1 MTATGSSLEASS
13 VAAVLRRRNRGGGD
27 GGGAFSLLG
36 QNAPARGPSAV
47 SKAAYS
53 AAAQQSTGCGPI
65 TGLLAAFG
73 RRLPSPPPSF
83 KRRRPSQA
91 GMADTA
97 PAAAMLGLK
106 MGAALFFWIALGLL
120 CCSRAEGY
128 AEASASAAAS
138 GSSVEPDVGHF
149 QPMVA
154 LLCGH
159 GRLSNQYL
167 SENQRW
173 VSDPDPKAVCTREKL
188 SILEYCRKVYPKRD
202 IRNIVESSRYYRLDG
217 WCKAGQR
224 CSSGE
229 GSVHWVKP
237 YRCLEGDFQS
247 DALLVPEH
255 CLFDHIH
262 NQSVCQSFDEWNR
275 TAAQSCRG
283 RAMRL
288 RSFAM
293 LLPCGVD
300 IFSGVEFVC
309 CPPASSPS
317 SDRDS
322 QGAYAPLH
330 LCCSLGP
337 VEQYLSRYDS
347 RHEHAAFRAAQ
358 HSLQESHRAQVT
370 RVMREWSELEQ
381 HYQAMKARDPKG
393 AEEFRRKMSARF
405 QKTVQALEAEGSAE
419 RHRLAAMHR
428 QRVLTTLNRRK
439 KAALDCYHH
448 ALQEKP
454 PRTKRVER
462 CLERLLRALEKD
474 RSHTLHS
481 YRQHGGDAEEVR
493 AHLTSLDRL
502 ANQSLDML
510 PQSLRSRLGQLWSTL
525 RGATSSEPLL
535 PPPPPP
541 PTTAGTKGVVDC
553 TGLKSVLF
561 QKARCAHFVE
571 GAVWP
576 IAEDSESVED
586 ESILPAS
593 SSTPAPPVAPMAPV
607 APTARPAH
615 AQSQLLQHAEPA
627 YTLRR
632 PSHADAL
639 GRLKWSGSVYI
650 TLAFAGVALLTAL
663 LVGAVLLRRQR
674 SPHARGFV
682 QVGGGPTASP
692 EERHL
697 TAMQVNGYENPTYK
711 YFEAN

>member
-1 MTATGSSLEASS
+1 M
-13 VAAVLRRRNRGGGD
+13 D
-27 GGGAFSLLG
+27 
-36 QNAPARGPSAV
+36 
-47 SKAAYS
+47 
-53 AAAQQSTGCGPI
+53 
-65 TGLLAAFG
+65 
-73 RRLPSPPPSF
+73 
-83 KRRRPSQA
+83 
-91 GMADTA
+91 
-97 PAAAMLGLK
+97 
-106 MGAALFFWIALGLL
+106 AALFLSIVLTLL
-120 CCSRAEGY
+120 CCSRADGY
-128 AEASASAAAS
+128 AEASASAS

-202 IRNIVESSRYYRLDG
+202 IRNIVESSRYYRLEG

-224 CSSGE
+224 CSGGE
-229 GSVHWVKP
+229 GGSAHWVKP

-309 CPPASSPS
+309 CPPTAASTS
-317 SDRDS
+317 SSSAAADRDS
-322 QGAYAPLH
+322 QGKENSSEDDYDDDY
-330 LCCSLGP
+330 SDEDDDDEETTSTTSTTTTTTTTTTTEGP
-337 VEQYLSRYDS
+337 VEHYLSRFDS
-347 RHEHAAFRAAQ
+347 RREHSAFRAAQ
-358 HSLQESHRAQVT
+358 HSLQEGHRAQVT

-381 HYQAMKARDPKG
+381 HYEAMKGRDPKG

-405 QKTVQALEAEGSAE
+405 QKTVQALEAEGAAE

-448 ALQEKP
+448 ALQENP

-462 CLERLLRALEKD
+462 CLERLLHALEKD

-502 ANQSLDML
+502 ANQSIDQL
-510 PQSLRSRLGQLWSTL
+510 PQALRGRLGALWGTL
-525 RGATSSEPLL
+525 RGASSSESLL
-535 PPPPPP
+535 PPLPPAAQQ
-541 PTTAGTKGVVDC
+541 PTTT
-553 TGLKSVLF
+553 
-561 QKARCAHFVE
+561 
-571 GAVWP
+571 P
-576 IAEDSESVED
+576 EDSESVED
-586 ESILPAS
+586 ESILPAATS
-593 SSTPAPPVAPMAPV
+593 SSTPAPPAAPV
-607 APTARPAH
+607 VVVSAGPTARPAH
-615 AQSQLLQHAEPA
+615 AQSQLLQHSEAA

-632 PSHADAL
+632 PSSHADAL

-682 QVGGGPTASP
+682 QVGGGPAASP

-697 TAMQVNGYENPTYK
+697 AAMQVNGYENPTYK

>member
-13 VAAVLRRRNRGGGD
+13 VAAATVVRRVRRRNR

-36 QNAPARGPSAV
+36 QNARARGPSPAS

-73 RRLPSPPPSF
+73 RRSPSPPL
-83 KRRRPSQA
+83 KRKRPSQA

-106 MGAALFFWIALGLL
+106 MGAALFFWIVLGLL
-120 CCSRAEGY
+120 CCSRADGY

-217 WCKAGQR
+217 WCKAGQH

-322 QGAYAPLH
+322 QGKDTSSEDDYDDDY
-330 LCCSLGP
+330 SEEDDDDDGTTTTSTTTTTTTTEGP

-454 PRTKRVER
+454 PKTKRVER

-502 ANQSLDML
+502 ANHSLDML
-510 PQSLRSRLGQLWSTL
+510 PQSLKGRLGQLWSTL

-541 PTTAGTKGVVDC
+541 PPTT
-553 TGLKSVLF
+553 
-561 QKARCAHFVE
+561 
-571 GAVWP
+571 
-576 IAEDSESVED
+576 AEDSESVED

-593 SSTPAPPVAPMAPV
+593 SSTLAPPVAPMAPV

>member
-1 MTATGSSLEASS
+1 
-13 VAAVLRRRNRGGGD
+13 
-27 GGGAFSLLG
+27 
-36 QNAPARGPSAV
+36 
-47 SKAAYS
+47 
-53 AAAQQSTGCGPI
+53 
-65 TGLLAAFG
+65 
-73 RRLPSPPPSF
+73 
-83 KRRRPSQA
+83 
-91 GMADTA
+91 
-97 PAAAMLGLK
+97 
-106 MGAALFFWIALGLL
+106 
-120 CCSRAEGY
+120 
-128 AEASASAAAS
+128 
-138 GSSVEPDVGHF
+138 
-149 QPMVA
+149 
-154 LLCGH
+154 
-159 GRLSNQYL
+159 
-167 SENQRW
+167 
-173 VSDPDPKAVCTREKL
+173 
-188 SILEYCRKVYPKRD
+188 
-202 IRNIVESSRYYRLDG
+202 
-217 WCKAGQR
+217 
-224 CSSGE
+224 
-229 GSVHWVKP
+229 
-237 YRCLEGDFQS
+237 
-247 DALLVPEH
+247 
-255 CLFDHIH
+255 
-262 NQSVCQSFDEWNR
+262 
-275 TAAQSCRG
+275 
-283 RAMRL
+283 
-288 RSFAM
+288 
-293 LLPCGVD
+293 
-300 IFSGVEFVC
+300 
-309 CPPASSPS
+309 
-317 SDRDS
+317 
-322 QGAYAPLH
+322 
-330 LCCSLGP
+330 
-337 VEQYLSRYDS
+337 
-347 RHEHAAFRAAQ
+347 
-358 HSLQESHRAQVT
+358 
-370 RVMREWSELEQ
+370 
-381 HYQAMKARDPKG
+381 
-393 AEEFRRKMSARF
+393 MSARF

-541 PTTAGTKGVVDC
+541 PTTA
-553 TGLKSVLF
+553 
-561 QKARCAHFVE
+561 
-571 GAVWP
+571 
-576 IAEDSESVED
+576 EDSESVED

>member
-1 MTATGSSLEASS
+1 
-13 VAAVLRRRNRGGGD
+13 
-27 GGGAFSLLG
+27 
-36 QNAPARGPSAV
+36 
-47 SKAAYS
+47 
-53 AAAQQSTGCGPI
+53 
-65 TGLLAAFG
+65 
-73 RRLPSPPPSF
+73 
-83 KRRRPSQA
+83 
-91 GMADTA
+91 MADRA
-97 PAAAMLGLK
+97 PAAAILGLK

-120 CCSRAEGY
+120 CCSRADGY

-224 CSSGE
+224 CSNGE

-322 QGAYAPLH
+322 QGKDTSSEDDYDDDY
-330 LCCSLGP
+330 SDEEDDDDETTTTTTTTTTTEGP

-510 PQSLRSRLGQLWSTL
+510 PQSLKTRLGQLWSTL

-541 PTTAGTKGVVDC
+541 PTTA
-553 TGLKSVLF
+553 
-561 QKARCAHFVE
+561 
-571 GAVWP
+571 
-576 IAEDSESVED
+576 EDSESVED

-593 SSTPAPPVAPMAPV
+593 SSTPAPPVAPMAPA

>member
-1 MTATGSSLEASS
+1 
-13 VAAVLRRRNRGGGD
+13 
-27 GGGAFSLLG
+27 
-36 QNAPARGPSAV
+36 
-47 SKAAYS
+47 
-53 AAAQQSTGCGPI
+53 
-65 TGLLAAFG
+65 
-73 RRLPSPPPSF
+73 
-83 KRRRPSQA
+83 
-91 GMADTA
+91 
-97 PAAAMLGLK
+97 
-106 MGAALFFWIALGLL
+106 
-120 CCSRAEGY
+120 
-128 AEASASAAAS
+128 
-138 GSSVEPDVGHF
+138 
-149 QPMVA
+149 
-154 LLCGH
+154 
-159 GRLSNQYL
+159 
-167 SENQRW
+167 
-173 VSDPDPKAVCTREKL
+173 
-188 SILEYCRKVYPKRD
+188 
-202 IRNIVESSRYYRLDG
+202 
-217 WCKAGQR
+217 
-224 CSSGE
+224 
-229 GSVHWVKP
+229 
-237 YRCLEGDFQS
+237 
-247 DALLVPEH
+247 
-255 CLFDHIH
+255 
-262 NQSVCQSFDEWNR
+262 
-275 TAAQSCRG
+275 
-283 RAMRL
+283 MRL

-309 CPPASSPS
+309 CPPAAAATA
-317 SDRDS
+317 DRDS
-322 QGAYAPLH
+322 QGKDTSSEDDYDDDY
-330 LCCSLGP
+330 SDEDDDDEDTTTTSTTTTTTTTTEGP
-337 VEQYLSRYDS
+337 VERYLSRFDS
-347 RHEHAAFRAAQ
+347 RREHSAFQAAQ

-381 HYQAMKARDPKG
+381 HYEAMKARDPKG

-474 RSHTLHS
+474 RSHTLHA

-493 AHLTSLDRL
+493 THLTSLDHL
-502 ANQSLDML
+502 ANQSIELL
-510 PQSLRSRLGQLWSTL
+510 PQALKGRLGQLWTTL

-541 PTTAGTKGVVDC
+541 PTTA
-553 TGLKSVLF
+553 
-561 QKARCAHFVE
+561 
-571 GAVWP
+571 
-576 IAEDSESVED
+576 EDSESVED

-593 SSTPAPPVAPMAPV
+593 SSTAPPPVAAMAPV
-607 APTARPAH
+607 VPPARPAH
-615 AQSQLLQHAEPA
+615 MQSQLLQHTESA
-627 YTLRR
+627 YALRHS
-632 PSHADAL
+632 SHAETL